1 MYVTANQAKAIHE
14 ALVIF
19 FEKDGDPISPSGVKD
34 VNMLESALFRP
45 QTSIADVEKYNTLDD
60 KAAALLIS
68 LIQNHPFHNGNKR
81 TALVSTLVFYD
92 MNNYMLLLDEDETY
106 EFLIDIA
113 NGDICGI
120 DKTNDEF
127 LNVVSKWLRSHKY
140 PYLEKFNDIKTKDF
154 IHQCKIRGAYCK
166 KSKNGGSHVISI
178 NGKSIRISQSTKR
191 ISSAAIKS
199 YFSELQLSQQYS
211 GLRFD
216 ELVNVTFASS
226 ATFQKILPLMRK
238 LALV

>member
-1 MYVTANQAKAIHE
+1 MYITADQAKAIHE

-19 FEKDGDPISPSGVKD
+19 FAKDGDPISPSGVKD
-34 VNMLESALFRP
+34 LNMLESALFRP
-45 QTSIADVEKYNTLDD
+45 QTSIAGVEKYKTLDD
-60 KAAALLIS
+60 KAAALLIA

-92 MNNYMLLLDEDETY
+92 MNDYTLLLNEDETY
-106 EFLIDIA
+106 KFLIDIA
-113 NGDICGI
+113 KGDLDGI
-120 DKTNDEF
+120 DKTNEEF
-127 LNVVSKWLRSHKY
+127 FNIVSRWLRYHKY

-154 IHQCKIRGAYCK
+154 IKQCERRGASHR
-166 KSKNGGSHVISI
+166 KSGHGGSHIISI

-216 ELVNVTFASS
+216 ELVNGTFAST

>member
-1 MYVTANQAKAIHE
+1 MYITADQAKAIHE

-19 FEKDGDPISPSGVKD
+19 FAKDGDPISPSGVKD
-34 VNMLESALFRP
+34 LNMLESALFRP
-45 QTSIADVEKYNTLDD
+45 QTSIAGVEKYKTLDD
-60 KAAALLIS
+60 KAAALLIA

-92 MNNYMLLLDEDETY
+92 MNDYTLLLNEDETY

-113 NGDICGI
+113 KGDLDGI
-120 DKTNDEF
+120 DKTNEEF
-127 LNVVSKWLRSHKY
+127 FNIVSRWLRYHKY
-140 PYLEKFNDIKTKDF
+140 PYLEKFND
-154 IHQCKIRGAYCK
+154 
-166 KSKNGGSHVISI
+166 
-178 NGKSIRISQSTKR
+178 KSIRISQSTKR

-216 ELVNVTFASS
+216 ELVNGTFAST